1 MPLSKVNRPGLNT
14 GIADSSDATAITIDS
29 GERVGINGIPVNTG
43 ASLPIVDLHGGY
55 SDNGILIRT
64 GDSNTSTGGGTVLQV
79 GFNTGAG
86 YRHNIRTRHDSGN
99 NINNAIEFYT
109 WQTGQNSGD
118 LGNLKV
124 LSAGALGVTM
134 PNQPSFCAYQTASHT
149 TTNGQIYNFTALQT
163 NVGNSFSLSDDRF
176 TAPIGGTYY
185 FSFYQLTG
193 NDASS
198 GDIRFL
204 KNGVAIE
211 AAYGYGVAGHTGHKQ
226 ATLNIVITL
235 AANDYCQIM
244 SIGTNVWND
253 RHGNFSGFLIG

>member
-1 MPLSKVNRPGLNT
+1 MPLSKINRPGLNT
-14 GIADSSDATAITIDS
+14 GIADSSDATAITINS
-29 GERVGINGIPVNTG
+29 SEQVGIGATSVDQLLHLETNTNTRQKIETTNSG
-43 ASLPIVDLHGGY
+43 SVAGLQLTNTAITAEIGLE
-55 SDNGILIRT
+55 T
-64 GDSNTSTGGGTVLQV
+64 SNDAGGGAYSNSIGGSSL
-79 GFNTGAG
+79 
-86 YRHNIRTRHDSGN
+86 HILN
-99 NINNAIEFYT
+99 NN
-109 WQTGQNSGD
+109 NSGIVMD
-118 LGNLKV
+118 TSGR
-124 LSAGALGVTM
+124 VTM

-163 NVGNSFSLSDDRF
+163 NVGNSFSLSGDRF

-204 KNGVAIE
+204 KNGAAIE
-211 AAYGYGVAGHTGHKQ
+211 AAYGYGVVNHTGHKQ